1 MKRYLFL
8 TFVLM
13 ALINSINAQVIM
25 PAAYSSG
32 IKINYIRT
40 WDPVKP
46 YSDDADVISSDRT
59 VQEVRQSTQYFDGL
73 GNLLQTVIK
82 KGSLVTGSSA
92 VDLVSPVVYDDF
104 GREVYK
110 YLPFAANSTGG
121 NSSISDGLFKLNPF
135 QQDSTFNK
143 GMFSDET
150 YYYGKNVLEAAPEA
164 ARAKETY
171 GAGDNWVGSASESSE
186 ANRHGIKTKYWLNTV
201 AVSVKVW
208 RVTNV
213 SNNFGTYTADSIYKA
228 DQLYKS
234 VMQDEHNKQVIE
246 FKDKDDKVILKK
258 V

>member
-92 VDLVSPVVYDDF
+92 VDLVSPVVYDDY
-104 GREVYK
+104 GREHYK
-110 YLPFAANSTGG
+110 YLPFAANSTGS

-135 QQDSTFNK
+135 QQDSTFCK
-143 GMFSDET
+143 SLFPDET
-150 YYYGKNVLEAAPEA
+150 WFYSQTNFEAPTLTGGVETFAP
-164 ARAKETY
+164 
-171 GAGDNWVGSASESSE
+171 GDNWVGTSGQSNESD
-186 ANRHGIKTKYWLNTV
+186 RHSIKIKPRVNTV
-201 AVSVKVW
+201 TDSVKIW
-208 RVTNV
+208 TVTNV
-213 SNNFGTYTADSIYKA
+213 SNSFGSYATSSNYAA
-228 DQLYKS
+228 NQ
-234 VMQDEHNKQVIE
+234 
-246 FKDKDDKVILKK
+246 
-258 V
+258 